1 MNFLIADTF
10 TASFNRLSGSDQKAV
25 KASVFDLQMD
35 PAGNGLQLHRIDKSK
50 DPNFWS
56 ARVNRDIRLIVHKTG
71 ESLLV
76 AYVGHHDDA
85 YAWAERRRIEAHPR
99 TGAVQI
105 VEVRER
111 VEEVAPPATFDF
123 VFPEPAKGKE
133 KETAPPALFSSLDD
147 DALLS
152 IGVPADWLAD
162 VRAATE
168 DGFFALTAHLP
179 AEASEALL
187 EYAATGRLV
196 APAPPPAVADPF
208 AHPDALRRIRLI
220 ADQEELEQALAF
232 PWEKWGVF
240 LHPSQRALVERS
252 FSGPARV
259 AGSAGTGKTI
269 VAIHRAVR
277 LARDNHECEG
287 AAGQLLGAARGGTGE
302 EGAGPGARNRR
313 RRPPHHHGVVP
324 RHRRADVSARARRA
338 PPHRQR
344 RRAARASARG
354 GRVRQDLKGFSE
366 RFPFVRV
373 DQCHRRLGPDVA
385 RRLFDRSANGAQ
397 EPARPQPARTPV
409 AGVPGGARRAGGG
422 ALHDLGERLHRTWRT
437 RSRGDRKPFDHV
449 VIDEAQDLA
458 PAELRFFA
466 AMAPAKADGLFLS
479 GDVGQRI
486 FQHPFSWAS
495 LGVDVRGRSHTLK
508 VCYRTSQQ
516 IRRAADKLLPTV
528 LRDTDGLEDE
538 RRGIISVFDGPPPEV
553 RSLDTVAAEADAV
566 RKTVESWLER
576 RSRAQGDRRVRPDAA
591 ARHSRAGRHRRACW
605 RSRDDDRS
613 HEPRQG
619 TRISRR
625 RSDGLRRGHS
635 AARRARRRCRRRGG
649 TRRYLMR
656 RNADCS
662 MSPVRGRVSIYCLRA
677 QPRHPNIWRT
687 SRPIWADRESRRHPL
702 LREAPRNAPCR
713 VRVRTGVGRD
723 GFEIARESR
732 GARRGDPRCH
742 DLPFALAPARTG

>member
-10 TASFNRLSGSDQKAV
+10 TASFNRLSGLDQKAV
-25 KASVFDLQMD
+25 KATVFDLQMD
-35 PAGNGLQLHRIDKSK
+35 PTGNGLQLHRIDNSK

-56 ARVNRDIRLIVHKTG
+56 ARVNREIRLIVHKTG
-71 ESLLV
+71 DSLLV

-123 VFPEPAKGKE
+123 VFPEPAQSKE
-133 KETAPPALFSSLDD
+133 KAAAPPALFSSLDD

-187 EYAATGRLV
+187 EYAATGKLV
-196 APAPPPAVADPF
+196 APTPPPAVADPF

-220 ADQEELEQALAF
+220 ADQEELEQALAY

-269 VAIHRAVR
+269 VAIHRAVW
-277 LARDNHECEG
+277 LARENPNARVLLASFSEPL
-287 AAGQLLGAARGGTGE
+287 AAELAKKVLVLAPDTG
-302 EGAGPGARNRR
+302 
-313 RRPPHHHGVVP
+313 GVVP
-324 RHRRADVSARARRA
+324 RITTASFQGIAEQMYQLEHGVRPRIAGDAVLRERL
-338 PPHRQR
+338 
-344 RRAARASARG
+344 RAAAASG
-354 GRVRQDLKGFSE
+354 DLKGFSE
-366 RFPFVRV
+366 RFLLSEWTNVIDAWGLASLDAYSTIQRMG
-373 DQCHRRLGPDVA
+373 RKSRLGPNQRA
-385 RRLFDRSANGAQ
+385 RLWPVFQVVRDALAAERYTTWANVFTELADALAQRS
-397 EPARPQPARTPV
+397 
-409 AGVPGGARRAGGG
+409 
-422 ALHDLGERLHRTWRT
+422 
-437 RSRGDRKPFDHV
+437 SKPFDHI

-466 AMAPAKADGLFLS
+466 ALAPAKADGLFLS

-495 LGVDVRGRSHTLK
+495 LGVDVRGRSNTLK

-528 LRDTDGLEDE
+528 LRDADGLEDE
-538 RRGIISVFDGPPPEV
+538 RRGIISVFDGPAPEV
-553 RSLDTVAAEADAV
+553 KSLTTVTEEADAV
-566 RKTVESWLER
+566 RQIVGTWLGDGIAPHEIGLFVRTPQLVTRARAAIAGFAGADEMTTAPMSLAKGLEFRAVVVMACDEGILPLDARVADAADEAELDDIYETER
-576 RSRAQGDRRVRPDAA
+576 RLLYV
-591 ARHSRAGRHRRACW
+591 AC
-605 RSRDDDRS
+605 
-613 HEPRQG
+613 
-619 TRISRR
+619 T
-625 RSDGLRRGHS
+625 
-635 AARRARRRCRRRGG
+635 RARE
-649 TRRYLMR
+649 
-656 RNADCS
+656 
-662 MSPVRGRVSIYCLRA
+662 
-677 QPRHPNIWRT
+677 H
-687 SRPIWADRESRRHPL
+687 L
-702 LREAPRNAPCR
+702 LL
-713 VRVRTGVGRD
+713 TGVTPTS
-723 GFEIARESR
+723 EY
-732 GARRGDPRCH
+732 
-742 DLPFALAPARTG
+742 LADFIS

>member
-56 ARVNRDIRLIVHKTG
+56 ARVNRDVRLIVHRTA

-111 VEEVAPPATFDF
+111 VEEVAPPSTFDF

-133 KETAPPALFSSLDD
+133 KEAAPPALFSSLDD

-152 IGVPADWLAD
+152 IGVPTDWLVD

-168 DGFFALTAHLP
+168 DGFFALTSHLP

-187 EYAATGRLV
+187 EYAATGRL
-196 APAPPPAVADPF
+196 ATPAPPPAVANPF

-220 ADQEELEQALAF
+220 ADQETLEQALAF

-277 LARDNHECEG
+277 LARDNPNARVLLASFSDPL
-287 AAGQLLGAARGGTGE
+287 AAELAKKVLVLAPETGGIIPRITTTSFQGIAEQMAQLD
-302 EGAGPGARNRR
+302 
-313 RRPPHHHGVVP
+313 HGVRP
-324 RHRRADVSARARRA
+324 RIANDGVLRERL
-338 PPHRQR
+338 
-344 RRAARASARG
+344 RAATAASG
-354 GRVRQDLKGFSE
+354 LQGFSE
-366 RFPFVRV
+366 RFLLSEWTNVIDAWGLTSLDAYSTVQRMG
-373 DQCHRRLGPDVA
+373 RKSRLGPNQRA
-385 RRLFDRSANGAQ
+385 RLWPVFQAVREALAAERYTTWANVFTGLADALAQ
-397 EPARPQPARTPV
+397 RP
-409 AGVPGGARRAGGG
+409 
-422 ALHDLGERLHRTWRT
+422 
-437 RSRGDRKPFDHV
+437 SKPFDHV
-449 VIDEAQDLA
+449 VVDEAQDLA

-466 AMAPAKADGLFLS
+466 AVAPAKADGLFLS

-553 RSLDTVAAEADAV
+553 KSFDTVAAEADAV
-566 RKTVESWLER
+566 RKTVESWLGDGVAPKEIGVFVRTPHLVTRARAAIAGLAGAAEMTTVPMSLAKGLEFRAVVVMACDEGILPLDERVADAADEAELDDIYETER
-576 RSRAQGDRRVRPDAA
+576 RLLYV
-591 ARHSRAGRHRRACW
+591 AC
-605 RSRDDDRS
+605 
-613 HEPRQG
+613 
-619 TRISRR
+619 T
-625 RSDGLRRGHS
+625 
-635 AARRARRRCRRRGG
+635 RARE
-649 TRRYLMR
+649 
-656 RNADCS
+656 
-662 MSPVRGRVSIYCLRA
+662 
-677 QPRHPNIWRT
+677 H
-687 SRPIWADRESRRHPL
+687 L
-702 LREAPRNAPCR
+702 LL
-713 VRVRTGVGRD
+713 TGVTPTSEYLAD
-723 GFEIARESR
+723 FTA
-732 GARRGDPRCH
+732 DP
-742 DLPFALAPARTG
+742 G

>member
-1 MNFLIADTF
+1 VNFLIADTF
-10 TASFNRLSGSDQKAV
+10 TASFNRLCGLDQKAV

-56 ARVNRDIRLIVHKTG
+56 ARVNRDIRLIIHKTG

-111 VEEVAPPATFDF
+111 VEEVAPPPALDF
-123 VFPEPAKGKE
+123 VFPEAAKGKE
-133 KETAPPALFSSLDD
+133 MAATPPALFASLDD

-152 IGVPADWLAD
+152 IGVPTDWLAD
-162 VRAATE
+162 VRAASE
-168 DGFFALTAHLP
+168 DGFFALTSHLP
-179 AEASEALL
+179 AEAAEALL
-187 EYAATGRLV
+187 EYAATSRLAAPV
-196 APAPPPAVADPF
+196 PAPDIADPF

-240 LHPSQRALVERS
+240 LHPSQRTLVERA

-277 LARDNHECEG
+277 LARENPNARVLLASFSEPL
-287 AAGQLLGAARGGTGE
+287 AAELAKKVLVLAPETG
-302 EGAGPGARNRR
+302 
-313 RRPPHHHGVVP
+313 GVVP
-324 RHRRADVSARARRA
+324 RITTASFQGIAEQMFQLERGVRPRIASDAVLRERL
-338 PPHRQR
+338 
-344 RRAARASARG
+344 RAASAG
-354 GRVRQDLKGFSE
+354 LKGFSE
-366 RFPFVRV
+366 RFLLSEWINVIDAWGLTSLDAYSTVQRMG
-373 DQCHRRLGPDVA
+373 RKSRLGPNQRARLWPIFQAVREALSAERYTTWADVFSGLA
-385 RRLFDRSANGAQ
+385 DVL
-397 EPARPQPARTPV
+397 V
-409 AGVPGGARRAGGG
+409 
-422 ALHDLGERLHRTWRT
+422 T
-437 RSRGDRKPFDHV
+437 RGNKPFDHV

-466 AMAPAKADGLFLS
+466 ALAPAKPDGLFLA

-528 LRDTDGLEDE
+528 LRDADGLEDE
-538 RRGIISVFDGPPPEV
+538 RRGIISVFDGPTPEV
-553 RSLDTVAAEADAV
+553 QSLADVAAEAAVV
-566 RKTVESWLER
+566 RKTVETWLADGIAPHEIGLFVRTPQLVTRARAAIAGLTGDGEMTTAPMSLAKGFEFRAVVVMACDEGILPLDERVADAADEAELDDIYETER
-576 RSRAQGDRRVRPDAA
+576 RLLYV
-591 ARHSRAGRHRRACW
+591 AC
-605 RSRDDDRS
+605 
-613 HEPRQG
+613 
-619 TRISRR
+619 T
-625 RSDGLRRGHS
+625 
-635 AARRARRRCRRRGG
+635 RARE
-649 TRRYLMR
+649 
-656 RNADCS
+656 
-662 MSPVRGRVSIYCLRA
+662 
-677 QPRHPNIWRT
+677 H
-687 SRPIWADRESRRHPL
+687 L
-702 LREAPRNAPCR
+702 LL
-713 VRVRTGVGRD
+713 TGVTPTS
-723 GFEIARESR
+723 AY
-732 GARRGDPRCH
+732 
-742 DLPFALAPARTG
+742 LADFIS

>member
-10 TASFNRLSGSDQKAV
+10 TASFNRLSGLDQKAV

-35 PAGNGLQLHRIDKSK
+35 PTGNGLQLHRIDKSK
-50 DPNFWS
+50 DLNFWS

-111 VEEVAPPATFDF
+111 VEEVAPPPTLDF
-123 VFPEPAKGKE
+123 VFPEAAKGKE
-133 KETAPPALFSSLDD
+133 MAAASPALFASLDD

-152 IGVPADWLAD
+152 IGVPTDWLAD
-162 VRAATE
+162 VRAASE
-168 DGFFALTAHLP
+168 DGFFALTSHLP

-196 APAPPPAVADPF
+196 TPGPVPAIADPF

-220 ADQEELEQALAF
+220 ADQDELEQALTF

-277 LARDNHECEG
+277 LARDTPN
-287 AAGQLLGAARGGTGE
+287 ARVLLASFSQPLAGELAKKVLVLAPETG
-302 EGAGPGARNRR
+302 
-313 RRPPHHHGVVP
+313 GVVP
-324 RHRRADVSARARRA
+324 RITTTSFQGIAEQMFQLEHGVRPRIASDAVLRERL
-338 PPHRQR
+338 
-344 RRAARASARG
+344 RAAAASAG
-354 GRVRQDLKGFSE
+354 LKGFSE
-366 RFPFVRV
+366 RFLLSEWINVIDAWGLTSLDAYSTVQRMG
-373 DQCHRRLGPDVA
+373 RKSRLGPNQRARLWPIFQAVREALAAERYTTWADVFSGLA
-385 RRLFDRSANGAQ
+385 D
-397 EPARPQPARTPV
+397 
-409 AGVPGGARRAGGG
+409 
-422 ALHDLGERLHRTWRT
+422 ALVT
-437 RSRGDRKPFDHV
+437 RGNKPFDHV

-466 AMAPAKADGLFLS
+466 ALAPAKPDGLFLS

-486 FQHPFSWAS
+486 FQHPFSWAG

-538 RRGIISVFDGPPPEV
+538 RRGIISVFDGPAPEV
-553 RSLDTVAAEADAV
+553 QSLADVAAEAATVRQNVETWLGEGIASHEIGLFVRTPQLVARARAAIAGLAGEGEMTTAPMSLAKGLEFRAVVVMACDEGVLPLDERVADAADEAELDDIYE
-566 RKTVESWLER
+566 TER
-576 RSRAQGDRRVRPDAA
+576 RLLYV
-591 ARHSRAGRHRRACW
+591 AC
-605 RSRDDDRS
+605 
-613 HEPRQG
+613 
-619 TRISRR
+619 T
-625 RSDGLRRGHS
+625 
-635 AARRARRRCRRRGG
+635 RARE
-649 TRRYLMR
+649 
-656 RNADCS
+656 
-662 MSPVRGRVSIYCLRA
+662 
-677 QPRHPNIWRT
+677 H
-687 SRPIWADRESRRHPL
+687 L
-702 LREAPRNAPCR
+702 LL
-713 VRVRTGVGRD
+713 TGVTPTSEYLAD
-723 GFEIARESR
+723 LTA
-732 GARRGDPRCH
+732 GAG
-742 DLPFALAPARTG
+742 